1 MSWLKRFLPEPIPT
15 TYTERLRASTGALVG
30 IAVTGAVSTA
40 WAGSSTELPL
50 LIAPMGASAVLL
62 FGVPAS
68 PLAQPWSIIG
78 GNLVAA
84 LVGVTAAHTIGS
96 PLLAASVAVAGA
108 FAVMSLLR
116 CIHPPS
122 GAVALTAVL
131 GGPHVFAAGYGFV
144 TIPVLLNSALLAL
157 AALAYNNATG
167 RSYPHR
173 SHAPV
178 HPHAPISKLELT
190 SEDIEDVLTDYGE
203 ALDISRDDLHKLFH
217 ELLGRAQLRAGEGSQ
232 GQSRPTSG

>member
-1 MSWLKRFLPEPIPT
+1 MTWLRRFLPEHVST
-15 TYTERLRASTGALVG
+15 TYAERLRASVGAFVG
-30 IAVTGAVSTA
+30 IAATGAVCTV
-40 WAGSSTELPL
+40 WAGSPAEAPL
-50 LIAPMGASAVLL
+50 LIAPMGASAILL

-78 GNLVAA
+78 GNLLAA
-84 LVGVTAAHTIGS
+84 LIGVTAARGIGS
-96 PLLAASVAVAGA
+96 PLLAAAAAVAGA
-108 FAVMSLLR
+108 FAAMSLLR

-131 GGPHVFAAGYGFV
+131 GGPHVTAAGYGFLA
-144 TIPVLLNSALLAL
+144 IPVALNSLLLVL

-173 SHAPV
+173 
-178 HPHAPISKLELT
+178 PHAPAHPHPPVSQLQLT
-190 SEDIEDVLTDYGE
+190 SQDIEEALTDYGE

-217 ELLGRAQLRAGEGSQ
+217 ELLGRAQRRALAKMFD
-232 GQSRPTSG
+232 P

>member
-1 MSWLKRFLPEPIPT
+1 MNWFLSFLPEQVPT
-15 TYTERLRASTGALVG
+15 TYAERLRASVGAFLG
-30 IAVTGAVSTA
+30 IAVTGILST
-40 WAGSSTELPL
+40 GLFGHSSAAPL
-50 LIAPMGASAVLL
+50 LIAPMGSSAVLL

-68 PLAQPWSIIG
+68 PLAQPWSILG

-84 LVGVTAAHTIGS
+84 LVGVTAAREIGS
-96 PLLAASVAVAGA
+96 PLAAAAAAVAGA

-131 GGPHVFAAGYGFV
+131 GGAHVTAAGYSFV
-144 TIPVLLNSALLAL
+144 LLPVLVNSAVLVV
-157 AALAYNNATG
+157 AALAYNNLTR

-173 SHAPV
+173 
-178 HPHAPISKLELT
+178 PHAPIHPHPPISRLRLT
-190 SEDIEDVLTDYGE
+190 SEDIEDALTDYGE

-217 ELLGRAQLRAGEGSQ
+217 ELLGRAQRRAIAELFE
-232 GQSRPTSG
+232 P